1 MKNVV
6 FLSPNFPTNYW
17 QFCRELKKNGMNVL
31 GIGDQ
36 PYDELSQDLKENL
49 TEYYKVSNLEN
60 YDEVYRGVAFLIFKY
75 GPIDWLESNNEYW
88 LEQDAKLRTAFHIT
102 SGFQESDMPRIKFKS
117 GMKEFYQK
125 AGIPTAR
132 YHMVDDFDGCME
144 FIKTVGWPVIVKPD
158 NGVGASH
165 TYRLS
170 DEQEL
175 KNFLSEKETDVS
187 YIMEEFIYAEIN
199 SYDAIIDSH
208 GEPLFETGNITPISI
223 MDIVNNEDNAIFY
236 ILKDLT
242 EDTRKAGRATVKSF
256 GVKSR
261 FVHFEFFRLT
271 KDQEGLGKK
280 GSIVALEVNMRPCG
294 GFTPDMMNFAHS
306 LDVYKIWADM
316 IAFDKT
322 EVRSKGHAYCAFA
335 GRRDGKHFVYDD
347 AQIREKYRFN
357 LKMDQRLPKALAEA
371 MGDQMYV
378 ALFKTKKEMDKFYHD
393 ILKCKASV

>member
-236 ILKDLT
+236 ILKDLP

-316 IAFDKT
+316 IVFDRCTLSEYADKF
-322 EVRSKGHAYCAFA
+322 YCIYV
-335 GRRDGKHFVYDD
+335 GRRDCNPHKNAHNEILSRYRANITMSDRMPAVL
-347 AQIREKYRFN
+347 AQG
-357 LKMDQRLPKALAEA
+357 
-371 MGDQMYV
+371 MGDQMYI
-378 ALFKTKKEMDKFYHD
+378 AKFSEKDQMEAFLQYV
-393 ILKCKASV
+393 IA

>member
-75 GPIDWLESNNEYW
+75 GSIDWLESNNEYW

-236 ILKDLT
+236 ILKDLP

-280 GSIVALEVNMRPCG
+280 GSIVALDVNISP
-294 GFTPDMMNFAHS
+294 
-306 LDVYKIWADM
+306 
-316 IAFDKT
+316 
-322 EVRSKGHAYCAFA
+322 
-335 GRRDGKHFVYDD
+335 
-347 AQIREKYRFN
+347 
-357 LKMDQRLPKALAEA
+357 
-371 MGDQMYV
+371 
-378 ALFKTKKEMDKFYHD
+378 
-393 ILKCKASV
+393 

>member
-1 MKNVV
+1 MNLV
-6 FLSPNFPTNYW
+6 FISPNFPTYYW
-17 QFCRELKKNGMNVL
+17 NFCKSLRERGVTVL
-31 GIGDQ
+31 GVGDA
-36 PYDELSQDLKENL
+36 PYDDLVNETKESL
-49 TEYYKVSNLEN
+49 VEYYRVNNLQN
-60 YDEVYRGVAFLIFKY
+60 YDEVYRAMGFFIGKY
-75 GPIDWLESNNEYW
+75 GRIDYIESQNEFWLE
-88 LEQDAKLRTAFHIT
+88 LEAQLREDFNIHHGLRPKKL
-102 SGFQESDMPRIKFKS
+102 EVMKFKS
-117 GMKEFYQK
+117 KMKDVYKK
-125 AGIPTAR
+125 ANVPTAR
-132 YHMVDDFDGCME
+132 YKVFKDDQELLDFCKE
-144 FIKTVGWPVIVKPD
+144 VGFPIVVKPD

-175 KNFLSEKETDVS
+175 KNFLSEKEAEVS

-236 ILKDLT
+236 ILKDLP

>member
-6 FLSPNFPTNYW
+6 FLSPNFPTYYW

-117 GMKEFYQK
+117 GMKEFYQQ

-236 ILKDLT
+236 ILKDLP

-261 FVHFEFFRLT
+261 FVHFEFFRLN
-271 KDQEGLGKK
+271 KDMPGVANK
-280 GSIVALEVNMRPCG
+280 GEIIALEVNMRPSG
-294 GFTPDMMNFAHS
+294 GFTPDMLNYANS
-306 LDVYKIWADM
+306 TNVYKIWADM
-316 IAFDKT
+316 IAFDRCTLSEYADKF
-322 EVRSKGHAYCAFA
+322 YCIYV
-335 GRRDGKHFVYDD
+335 GRRDCNPHKNAHNEILSRYRANITMSDRMPAVL
-347 AQIREKYRFN
+347 AQG
-357 LKMDQRLPKALAEA
+357 
-371 MGDQMYV
+371 MGDQMYI
-378 ALFKTKKEMDKFYHD
+378 AKFSEKDQMEAFLQYV
-393 ILKCKASV
+393 IA